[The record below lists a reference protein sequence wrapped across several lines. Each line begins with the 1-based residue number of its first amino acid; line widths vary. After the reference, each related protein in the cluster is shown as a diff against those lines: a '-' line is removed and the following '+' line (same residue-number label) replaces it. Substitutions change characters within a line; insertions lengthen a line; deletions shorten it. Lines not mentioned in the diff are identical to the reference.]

1 MNVTLESSGNL
12 LIAYLF
18 GEIDH
23 HTAVAVRS
31 QIDSAIQDKLPGH
44 LILDFKN
51 VTFMDSSGIG
61 LVMGRYRLV
70 HSYQGTVEIK
80 NVTARTK
87 KIMELAD
94 LKTAVSEA
102 VTNCIVHGYKDCCG
116 KIYIHTVLL
125 DPPAVRVTVRDKGC
139 GIVDVPQAMTP
150 LYTTGE
156 GERAGLGF
164 TVMESFCDKL
174 RVTSKPGKGT
184 TVVLEKRITGKQKW

>member
-1 MNVTLESSGNL
+1 MKKTNEFRLTLDARSVNEGFARVAVSAFAAPLDPTLE
-12 LIAYLF
+12 
-18 GEIDH
+18 
-23 HTAVAVRS
+23 
-31 QIDSAIQDKLPGH
+31 
-44 LILDFKN
+44 
-51 VTFMDSSGIG
+51 
-61 LVMGRYRLV
+61 
-70 HSYQGTVEIK
+70 
-80 NVTARTK
+80 
-87 KIMELAD
+87 ELAD

-102 VTNCIVHGYKDCCG
+102 VTNCIVHGYRE
-116 KIYIHTVLL
+116 KIDKVYI
-125 DPPAVRVTVRDKGC
+125 TVRDKGC